1 LTEAINLNP
10 RGGLLYATRAQLLLN
25 MKKPNAA
32 IRDCD
37 VAIKINP
44 DSAKAY
50 KVRGKAHRRLGHYEQ
65 ALKDIQVGQKLDFD
79 PESVELEKFL
89 SPRVEKIVAKR
100 KTREEKERK
109 ERAKSHQTHDTFD
122 PNGDTDKES
131 EVPNFDGMPSEG
143 MGVPP
148 EFMNNLF
155 SDPELMAALQNPAM
169 MQKLNEIMTNPSAME
184 KYKDDPVVAKLLQK
198 FGGMPQNQ

>member
-1 LTEAINLNP
+1 
-10 RGGLLYATRAQLLLN
+10 LYATRAQLLLN

-37 VAIKINP
+37 AAIKINP

-65 ALKDIQVGQKLDFD
+65 ALKDVQVGQKLDFD
-79 PESVELEKFL
+79 PDSVELEKFL
-89 SPRVEKIVAKR
+89 CPRVEKIVAKR
-100 KTREEKERK
+100 KIREEREHKERSK
-109 ERAKSHQTHDTFD
+109 GYQTHE
-122 PNGDTDKES
+122 TDKSES
-131 EVPNFDGMPSEG
+131 DFPNFDGTPGGEG

-169 MQKLNEIMTNPSAME
+169 MQKLNEIMTDPSAIE